1 LSGAVEAEGRR
12 RARWTRVSRVSG
24 TFRGAFELSE
34 TRATGQSLAHR
45 LQFDFTAMRDL
56 ATVSSAPST
65 LPAAADRTRRLVAR
79 PELSV
84 VIPVYNE
91 AAVIAEVIQAWLG
104 ELAQLG
110 IDFELLAY
118 DDGSRDDTGKIL
130 AGLAEHQPHVVV
142 TRQAN
147 AGHGP
152 TILRGYREARGEWV
166 FQVDGDDEM
175 SAEHFGLLWRQRE
188 DHDLILGRRQHRD
201 APLARRIITAAS
213 QFTVWVLFGRAVTD
227 VNAPYRLIRRAA
239 LVSILSRIPAVSFA
253 PNVIMSGLA
262 CRDRLRVRE
271 LWVPHRGRRT
281 GTASI
286 VKWRLWKAAARAFGQ
301 TVMVAL
307 RARRSP

>member
-1 LSGAVEAEGRR
+1 VG
-12 RARWTRVSRVSG
+12 
-24 TFRGAFELSE
+24 
-34 TRATGQSLAHR
+34 
-45 LQFDFTAMRDL
+45 
-56 ATVSSAPST
+56 P
-65 LPAAADRTRRLVAR
+65 

-84 VIPVYNE
+84 VMPVYNE
-91 AAVIAEVIQAWLG
+91 GAVIAEVIETWLD
-104 ELAQLG
+104 ELARLG

-130 AGLAEHQPHVVV
+130 TGLSVHRPDLEV
-142 TRQAN
+142 TSQAN

-166 FQVDGDDEM
+166 FQVDSDDEM
-175 SAEHFGLLWRQRE
+175 SAEHFGLLWAQRG

-213 QFTVWVLFGRAVTD
+213 RLTVWVLFGRAVTD

-239 LVSILSRIPAVSFA
+239 LVSILSRIPADAFA

-271 LWVPHRGRRT
+271 VWVPHRGRRA
-281 GTASI
+281 GTVSI

-307 RARRSP
+307 RARRSK

>member
-1 LSGAVEAEGRR
+1 
-12 RARWTRVSRVSG
+12 
-24 TFRGAFELSE
+24 
-34 TRATGQSLAHR
+34 
-45 LQFDFTAMRDL
+45 MRDV
-56 ATVSSAPST
+56 ATISSARTT
-65 LPAAADRTRRLVAR
+65 LPAAADRRRRRVGP

-84 VIPVYNE
+84 VMPVYNE
-91 AAVIAEVIQAWLG
+91 GAVIAEVIETWLD
-104 ELAQLG
+104 ELARLG

-130 AGLAEHQPHVVV
+130 TGLSVHRPDLEV
-142 TRQAN
+142 TSQAN

-166 FQVDGDDEM
+166 FQVDSDDEM
-175 SAEHFGLLWRQRE
+175 SAEHFGLLWAQRG

-213 QFTVWVLFGRAVTD
+213 RLTVWVLFGRAVTD

-239 LVSILSRIPAVSFA
+239 LVSILSRIPADAFA

-271 LWVPHRGRRT
+271 VWVPHRGRRT
-281 GTASI
+281 GTVSI
-286 VKWRLWKAAARAFGQ
+286 VKWRLWKVAARAFGQ

-307 RARRSP
+307 RARRSK